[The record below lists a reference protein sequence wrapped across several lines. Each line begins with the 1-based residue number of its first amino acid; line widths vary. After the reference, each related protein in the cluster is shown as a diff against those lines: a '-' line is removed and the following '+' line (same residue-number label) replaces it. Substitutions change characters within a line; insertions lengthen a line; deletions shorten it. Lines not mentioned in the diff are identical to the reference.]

1 MSNRPWS
8 AIERAQ
14 YSPNSPITFLPPP
27 PPRRDGR
34 PAVSPARPASVL
46 GLSSF
51 SVDTS
56 SPHGI
61 LTETPISATS
71 LRGQYSP
78 SYVPSPGLS
87 PHTRLPMAGRSSGQY
102 SLPYDPRQWAG
113 GSRQSSTLLES
124 RDVGSRPE
132 DGVAS
137 PPPPYSAP
145 PSEAAAL
152 PSAGSTI
159 SPADSTFTAGGPS
172 RSDTPTSVL
181 SPLNPASQ
189 SVDDNAL
196 RFSSGHSAPRG
207 NHARSRPAS
216 SISATRPASVISLSI
231 NTAAAQQSFASSIS
245 RQDQYDTR
253 SIPGPPAA
261 KRAAST
267 GAVSSQAAFSTNQ
280 GGSSSRSS
288 SRQPSWQPGMP
299 LPGPP
304 PGPPPSS
311 TRSQSATGDRI
322 LPVTQVPGPSGRP
335 QQHRTSYRAPILSP
349 LPPTPA
355 NWREESSSRAN
366 HRTPIALHIDTSNLD
381 RQGRATAG
389 LSRSAAMRVS
399 SAKGLLERRKNRR
412 SSQEDQSAAELS
424 ALTIET
430 EPWSETR
437 SPSSMSFDRSPTL
450 ESLLTGPSSPTT
462 DRRGFRGA
470 NKRPLTP
477 MFPVKASPTPPSSH
491 RNPASAHS
499 ALPSNAPS
507 VFEMAMGE
515 PDRFIEE
522 AARRH
527 REFLDR
533 ESRADTDLERLE
545 FFMEFVTAEFQIR
558 RTRYPKPFEDGSFDT
573 AQIKDRLFSQMADGT
588 TLPTRLS
595 RDRSTHARR
604 SGESPQTTE
613 AGWWKDYRP
622 ALSPI
627 ASMSNDGLSSRGRT
641 ASRWWQSQSGS
652 EKDGAVKMMKRTK
665 RESKYMGLPS
675 LSLEEVLSETA
686 TPTHIDEVFDAEE
699 TYPEEKADPATFG
712 IYDEDGDNQLA
723 NNTPRQRHEPPGLDI
738 SRFITLPPPYPR
750 HYPAVNNSHPTL
762 SSYRHAVRKLSD
774 LSEIEQRRSQHRL
787 SVDELRQEHKQRVT
801 EGQKAF
807 KANIQVQVAEG
818 SITYAEAA
826 EAEQA
831 LRMEE
836 NAAEKACLQAEF
848 DVLQDTVINPMHDML
863 NDRAS
868 QLSTHINELSEKLV
882 DDMHT
887 LDLDRPQQEGDAM
900 PETLE
905 YLTQLKWLFESRENI
920 HKEIFHLLRERNDKY
935 KAIVLLPYHQ
945 VNNVDKIRDTE
956 DFFAR
961 DSFQR
966 RNEFEKEASG
976 RYRAFVNLVAEN
988 VGQEVEL
995 QSSAFWDIAPGLLD
1009 LVQRIPG
1016 EVDHLGPIAIPEA
1029 EYLENPVYHEY
1040 PQQYLYSLLDHT
1052 EKSTYQF
1059 IESQINLQCLLHEV
1073 KSGLLGA
1080 ECRAAEASRARAE
1093 LDGRVSG
1100 TDPREMQVKRAE
1112 SATAELKQQVSMIE
1126 EQWLEA
1132 LGGALQS
1139 KKRQVKSFLEIMG
1152 GWDESIQGCE

>member
-1 MSNRPWS
+1 MSIRPWS
-8 AIERAQ
+8 AAERPQ

-51 SVDTS
+51 SIDTS
-56 SPHGI
+56 SPQGI

-87 PHTRLPMAGRSSGQY
+87 PQTRVPMAARSSGHY
-102 SLPYDPRQWAG
+102 NVPYDPRQWAG
-113 GSRQSSTLLES
+113 ESRPSSTLIES
-124 RDVGSRPE
+124 RDVGSRPQ
-132 DGVAS
+132 DDVSS

-145 PSEAAAL
+145 PAEAAAL

-181 SPLNPASQ
+181 SPLNPASH
-189 SVDDNAL
+189 SVDDSAL
-196 RFSSGHSAPRG
+196 RFSSGHAAPRG

-216 SISATRPASVISLSI
+216 SIGAIRPASAISLSI
-231 NTAAAQQSFASSIS
+231 NTAAAQQSFASSTS
-245 RQDQYDTR
+245 HQDQYDTR
-253 SIPGPPAA
+253 SIPRPPAA

-267 GAVSSQAAFSTNQ
+267 GAVSSQAALDATQ

-311 TRSQSATGDRI
+311 SRSKSATGDRVH
-322 LPVTQVPGPSGRP
+322 PAAQASGPSGRP
-335 QQHRTSYRAPILSP
+335 QHRRASYRAPILSP
-349 LPPTPA
+349 FPPTPA
-355 NWREESSSRAN
+355 NWRDESISRAN
-366 HRTPIALHIDTSNLD
+366 HRTPIALHIDTSNL
-381 RQGRATAG
+381 GRIGPTPPG
-389 LSRSAAMRVS
+389 LSRSAALRVS
-399 SAKGLLERRKNRR
+399 SAKGLLEHRKHRQ
-412 SSQEDQSAAELS
+412 SSQEEELS

-430 EPWSETR
+430 EPWSEMR

-450 ESLLTGPSSPTT
+450 ESLLTGPSSPAT
-462 DRRGFRGA
+462 DRRGLRGA
-470 NKRPLTP
+470 SKRPLTP

-515 PDRFIEE
+515 PDGFIEE
-522 AARRH
+522 ASRRH
-527 REFLDR
+527 REFLDH

-545 FFMEFVTAEFQIR
+545 LFVEFVTAEFQIR
-558 RTRYPKPFEDGSFDT
+558 RTRYPTPFEDGSFNFT
-573 AQIKDRLFSQMADGT
+573 QTMDRLFAETEDGT
-588 TLPTRLS
+588 TQTSRLS
-595 RDRSTHARR
+595 KDRSTIAGK
-604 SGESPQTTE
+604 SGELPQNTE
-613 AGWWKDYRP
+613 TGWWKDYRP

-627 ASMSNDGLSSRGRT
+627 ASMSNDELSSRGRT
-641 ASRWWQSQSGS
+641 ASRWYQSQSGS
-652 EKDGAVKMMKRTK
+652 EKDGAANMMTRTK

-675 LSLEEVLSETA
+675 LSVEEVLSEVA
-686 TPTHIDEVFDAEE
+686 TPPHVDEVYGTEE
-699 TYPEEKADPATFG
+699 TYPEEKANPSTFG
-712 IYDEDGDNQLA
+712 IYEDEGLDQITND
-723 NNTPRQRHEPPGLDI
+723 TPRQGRERPGLDI

-750 HYPAVNNSHPTL
+750 HHPAVNNSHPTL
-762 SSYRHAVRKLSD
+762 SSYRKAVRKLSD
-774 LSEIEQRRSQHRL
+774 LNEIERCKSRYRL
-787 SVDELRQEHKQRVT
+787 SVDALRQGHKQKIA

-807 KANIQVQVAEG
+807 KTNIQVQVAEG

-831 LRMEE
+831 LRVEE

-848 DVLQDTVINPMHDML
+848 DALQDMVINPMHDML

-868 QLSTHINELSEKLV
+868 QLNKQINELSEKLV
-882 DDMHT
+882 DEMHA

-920 HKEIFHLLRERNDKY
+920 HREIFHLLHERNDKY

-945 VNNVDKIRDTE
+945 VGNVDKVRDTE

-961 DSFQR
+961 DSSQR
-966 RNEFEKEASG
+966 CKEFEEEALR
-976 RYRAFVNLVAEN
+976 RYQAFVNLVAEN

-1016 EVDHLGPIAIPEA
+1016 EIDHLGPIAIPQA
-1029 EYLENPVYHEY
+1029 EYSENPVYHEY
-1040 PQQYLYSLLDHT
+1040 PQQYLYSLLDHA

-1073 KSGLLGA
+1073 RDGLLGA
-1080 ECRAAEASRARAE
+1080 ECRAAEASRARVQI
-1093 LDGRVSG
+1093 DGPVSEF
-1100 TDPREMQVKRAE
+1100 DLKEMRRERAE
-1112 SATAELKQQVSMIE
+1112 SATADLKQQVSMIE

-1132 LGGALQS
+1132 LGSALQS
-1139 KKRQVKSFLEIMG
+1139 KKRQVKAFLEVVG
-1152 GWDESIQGCE
+1152 GWDESLQAGG